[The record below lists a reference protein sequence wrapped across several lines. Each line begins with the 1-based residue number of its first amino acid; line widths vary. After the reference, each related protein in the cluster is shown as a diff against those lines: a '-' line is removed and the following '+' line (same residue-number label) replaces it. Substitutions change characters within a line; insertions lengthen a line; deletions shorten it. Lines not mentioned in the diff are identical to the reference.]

1 MVSFICISS
10 AVNLVSINLHHCEAN
25 ACRKKIITIGMP
37 CQPYFKTDCLVNRF
51 CNFVS
56 CFFKYI
62 IKFFYWVRWLYE
74 RFVFHWL
81 CWIKLSILDIYYY
94 ISDCTCM
101 LYFWQVCIVYVCL
114 SVCQADL
121 TWLDSSS
128 RSVSV
133 NSASRCSMLSW
144 KLGLIVFL
152 LSLLWTDRLSVKTIH
167 KQWFIW
173 KKNFSI
179 LLIKLKDIIEFVGI
193 ILW

>member
-1 MVSFICISS
+1 MTDFVTLFVIFLNIS
-10 AVNLVSINLHHCEAN
+10 L
-25 ACRKKIITIGMP
+25 
-37 CQPYFKTDCLVNRF
+37 
-51 CNFVS
+51 NF
-56 CFFKYI
+56 FTELD
-62 IKFFYWVRWLYE
+62 RLYE

-179 LLIKLKDIIEFVGI
+179 LLIKLKDKIEFVEI
-193 ILW
+193 